1 MKFPEE
7 CRYTKD
13 HEWVRMEGGLAV
25 VGITEFAQAELG
37 ELVFVELPTAGKI
50 VAQKA
55 TMCVVESTKA
65 ASDVYSPLTGTV
77 VGINEALSTDPGLI
91 NSSPYTEGWLV
102 KLSGVS
108 ELELNALMS
117 AEQYQKHVE
126 R

>member
-91 NSSPYTEGWLV
+91 NISPYTEGWLV

>member
-13 HEWVRMEGGLAV
+13 HEWVRMQDGLAV

>member
-13 HEWVRMEGGLAV
+13 HEWVRMEDGLAV

-37 ELVFVELPTAGKI
+37 ELVFVELPTAGKL
-50 VAQKA
+50 VAQHA

-77 VGINEALSTDPGLI
+77 EGINEALSTDPGLI

-117 AEQYQKHVE
+117 AEQYQKHLE

>member
-13 HEWVRMEGGLAV
+13 HEWVRMEDGLAV

-37 ELVFVELPTAGKI
+37 ELVFVELPTAGKQ

-108 ELELNALMS
+108 ELELYALMS

>member
-13 HEWVRMEGGLAV
+13 HEWVRMEDGLAV

-37 ELVFVELPTAGKI
+37 ELVFVELPTAGKQ
-50 VAQKA
+50 VSQKA

-77 VGINEALSTDPGLI
+77 AGINEALSADPGLI

-117 AEQYQKHVE
+117 AEQYQKHIA